1 MRQRPKREHSVRK
14 HSVRPVLVKRLVS
27 RFVPTFV
34 STFTTPLEAPR
45 VIHMA
50 RATHAM
56 HVAQVT
62 LVVALTLGC
71 PFARAYDM
79 PLPSSDS
86 RVREVP
92 YRQDEVV
99 RIDAQ
104 RGFATHI
111 ALDSHEQILI
121 VAPGDRD
128 GWQVV
133 ANKGDHDVYLK
144 PQLAAHDTNLE
155 IRTDRRSYS
164 FDLIVLPLKT
174 RFGSGREMYRV
185 TFTYPDDVEA
195 KTQLDAQQAVLD
207 ARLAQASVVRNAQY
221 SMQVMPHSEDI
232 APSAAWDN
240 GRFTYIRI
248 PNNRRI
254 PAIFRVAEDDTESVV
269 DEHMEGDLMVVHEVA
284 QRFVL
289 RLGDEVVGLWN
300 DAYDM
305 DGVPPSDG
313 TTVSGV
319 KRVLRSSGH
328 E

>member
-1 MRQRPKREHSVRK
+1 MKPTLLVA
-14 HSVRPVLVKRLVS
+14 VMLVLGSGAANAYDLPDWS
-27 RFVPTFV
+27 
-34 STFTTPLEAPR
+34 SDPR
-45 VIHMA
+45 V
-50 RATHAM
+50 R
-56 HVAQVT
+56 HV
-62 LVVALTLGC
+62 
-71 PFARAYDM
+71 
-79 PLPSSDS
+79 S
-86 RVREVP
+86 
-92 YRQDEVV
+92 YRPDEVV

-111 ALDSHEQILI
+111 ALDPHEHILV

-133 ANKGDHDVYLK
+133 ASKGDHDVYLK
-144 PQLAAHDTNLE
+144 PQLAAHDSNLE

-164 FDLIVLPLKT
+164 FDLVVLPLRV
-174 RFGSGREMYRV
+174 RFGNDEEMYRV
-185 TFTYPDDVEA
+185 TFTYPDEMQT
-195 KTQLDAQQAVLD
+195 KTQADAEQALVQ
-207 ARLAQASVVRNAQY
+207 ARLSQPPVLRNARY
-221 SMQVMPHSEDI
+221 SMQVMQHSDDI
-232 APSAAWDN
+232 APTAAWDD

-254 PAIFRVAEDDTESVV
+254 PAIFQVAEDDTESVV
-269 DEHMEGDLMVVHEVA
+269 DRHMDGELVVVHEVA
-284 QRFVL
+284 KRFVL

-305 DGVPPSDG
+305 DGVPSKDG

>member
-1 MRQRPKREHSVRK
+1 MKPTLLAAV
-14 HSVRPVLVKRLVS
+14 
-27 RFVPTFV
+27 TFV
-34 STFTTPLEAPR
+34 
-45 VIHMA
+45 
-50 RATHAM
+50 
-56 HVAQVT
+56 
-62 LVVALTLGC
+62 LGSGL
-71 PFARAYDM
+71 ASAYD
-79 PLPSSDS
+79 LPDWTSDS
-86 RVREVP
+86 RVRQVP
-92 YRQDEVV
+92 YRQNEVV

-111 ALDSHEQILI
+111 ALDAHEQILV

-133 ANKGDHDVYLK
+133 ATKGDHDVYLK
-144 PQLAAHDTNLE
+144 PQFAAHDTNLE

-164 FDLIVLPLKT
+164 FDLVVLPLKT
-174 RFGSGREMYRV
+174 RLGSGREMYRV
-185 TFTYPDDVEA
+185 TFTYPDEVQA
-195 KTQLDAQQAVLD
+195 KTRVDAQQALVQE
-207 ARLAQASVVRNAQY
+207 RLAQSPVLRNARY
-221 SMQVMPHSEDI
+221 SMQVMPHSDDI
-232 APSAAWDN
+232 APSAAWDD

-254 PAIFRVAEDDTESVV
+254 PAIFRVAQDDTESVV
-269 DEHMEGDLMVVHEVA
+269 DRHMDGDLVVVHELA

-305 DGVPPSDG
+305 DGVPPKDG

-319 KRVLRSSGH
+319 KRVLRSRGH

>member
-1 MRQRPKREHSVRK
+1 MK
-14 HSVRPVLVKRLVS
+14 LDNLVS
-27 RFVPTFV
+27 TVV
-34 STFTTPLEAPR
+34 LATTLA
-45 VIHMA
+45 
-50 RATHAM
+50 
-56 HVAQVT
+56 
-62 LVVALTLGC
+62 ALCGG
-71 PFARAYDM
+71 ARAYDV
-79 PLPSSDS
+79 PGWSGDP
-86 RVREVP
+86 RVRQVV

-99 RIDAQ
+99 RIIAQ

-111 ALDSHEQILI
+111 ALDPAEHILV

-133 ANKGDHDVYLK
+133 ANRGEHDVYLK

-164 FDLIVLPLKT
+164 FDLVVLPLRA
-174 RFGSGREMYRV
+174 RFANDEEMYRI
-185 TFTYPDDVEA
+185 TFVYPDAQAA
-195 KTQLDAQQAVLD
+195 KTKAADDAALVR
-207 ARLAQASVVRNAQY
+207 ARLDQSPVVRNTAY

-232 APSAAWDN
+232 APTAAWDD

-254 PAIFRVAEDDTESVV
+254 PAIFRVAGNDSESVV
-269 DEHMEGDLMVVHEVA
+269 DRHMEDDVIVVHELA
-284 QRFVL
+284 RRFVL

-300 DAYDM
+300 EAFDV
-305 DGVPPSDG
+305 DGVPPADG

-319 KRVLRSSGH
+319 KRVLRSDGH